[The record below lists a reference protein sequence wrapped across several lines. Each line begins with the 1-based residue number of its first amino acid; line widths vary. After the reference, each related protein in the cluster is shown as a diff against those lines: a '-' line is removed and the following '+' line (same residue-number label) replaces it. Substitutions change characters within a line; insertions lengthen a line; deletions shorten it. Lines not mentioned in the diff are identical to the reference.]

1 VIYSREQ
8 YVRKEGGFNECK
20 KVVTEF
26 EERKNIKIRK
36 WKKLEITKERY
47 LRKLLGNYTVKI
59 LLDRIMGNL
68 IKNI

>member
-1 VIYSREQ
+1 
-8 YVRKEGGFNECK
+8 VRKEGGFNECK

-26 EERKNIKIRK
+26 VERNNIKIRK
-36 WKKLEITKERY
+36 WKKLEITKERD